1 MARVVILPV
10 PAYGHVYPTLPL
22 AQELLARGE
31 EVSYSLPD
39 PFLSTIDASGATF
52 LPFRSSGRGFG
63 WRPVSCEELFYWMP
77 LHQAVL
83 SFEVMPQLLNIIRAE
98 RPDYL
103 IYDAACLWGR
113 LAARILRLP
122 AIRFHTSFVLNEQ
135 LGPVFRALLDEA
147 GRVAMPR
154 TSEGA
159 APGGDAPITFR
170 GAVEHLCAT
179 YNLPPISLKS
189 FFTHAE
195 PLTLVPIPPAF
206 QPGVERFDARYQF
219 LGPSLVPRETPTD
232 FPFEQLTSQPTL
244 YISMGSVCNREVDF
258 FKTCFA
264 AFGGTDATTTEPG
277 PFPDPTQGA
286 GEQPWQV
293 ILATGTTN
301 VATLGPVP
309 ENFLVR
315 PSVPQLEV
323 LQQTTAFVT
332 HGGMNSVMEALWYG
346 VPLVVVPQMAE
357 QAITAR
363 RVEELGLGL
372 ALEKSAVTATSLRKA
387 VRQVAENKEIRS
399 RVRRMQETLRQ
410 AGGARAAADA
420 VIRFT
425 QTEGQKGW
433 SWAPRRGGY

>member
-39 PFLSTIDASGATF
+39 LFLPEIDAIGAIF

-63 WRPVSCEELFYWMP
+63 WQPVSCEELFVWMP

-83 SFEVMPQLLNIIRAE
+83 SWEVLPQLLKIVRAE
-98 RPDYL
+98 RPDYV

-135 LGPVFRALLDEA
+135 LGPAFQMLLDQAE
-147 GRVAMPR
+147 RVAMPR
-154 TSEGA
+154 TAQGPLPE
-159 APGGDAPITFR
+159 GDAPITFR
-170 GAVEHLCAT
+170 GAVEHLGAT
-179 YNLPPISLKS
+179 YNVPPISLKS
-189 FFTHAE
+189 FFDHAE
-195 PLTLVPIPPAF
+195 PLNLVPIPPAF

-219 LGPSLVPRETPTD
+219 LGPSITPRHTPTA
-232 FPFEQLTSQPTL
+232 FPFEQLEPRPTL

-264 AFGGTDATTTEPG
+264 AFGGTAATTTESGRLPATTPEG
-277 PFPDPTQGA
+277 

-293 ILATGTTN
+293 ILATGTAN
-301 VATLGPVP
+301 VADLGPVP
-309 ENFLVR
+309 ENFMVR

-323 LQQTTAFVT
+323 LQQTTVFLT

-363 RVEELGLGL
+363 RVEELGVGL
-372 ALEKSAVTATSLRKA
+372 ALETAAVTEATLREA
-387 VRQVAENKEIRS
+387 VRRVAGSQEIRL
-399 RVRRMQETLRQ
+399 RVWRMQETIRQ
-410 AGGARAAADA
+410 TGGARAAADA

-425 QTEGQKGW
+425 RTEGQKGW
-433 SWAPRRGGY
+433 SWAARGVG